1 MNDRAAQRRR
11 EAQEKDA
18 ERARVWIRDKRER
31 ENADDPFVA
40 SRLLLQQQQEW
51 QEQAQKEAQE
61 KQRVEQKLRRR
72 KRREREKVANAQA
85 EEKARKLEEQQ
96 RRDGVVEIQPMDFH
110 PLYHPQGRDTGN
122 EDMLFLGASFTDI
135 RDVARKECK
144 LPWDVA
150 KALEKTIAIREI
162 ADLVNTTNMEMVHA
176 RDTARAVALERMA
189 KANVYTCN
197 DFYTSQSW
205 LRKDRH
211 VAGDWNQS
219 SDRGVAC
226 KMRRMAIRFGKVF
239 MDYIYLPGSSYTAMR
254 YAKEGFFKFTLPA
267 IPGSAHAQE
276 DEQRGAAG
284 HVFARYEA
292 HVGQSLLHRRYKG

>member
-1 MNDRAAQRRR
+1 
-11 EAQEKDA
+11 
-18 ERARVWIRDKRER
+18 
-31 ENADDPFVA
+31 
-40 SRLLLQQQQEW
+40 
-51 QEQAQKEAQE
+51 
-61 KQRVEQKLRRR
+61 
-72 KRREREKVANAQA
+72 
-85 EEKARKLEEQQ
+85 
-96 RRDGVVEIQPMDFH
+96 
-110 PLYHPQGRDTGN
+110 
-122 EDMLFLGASFTDI
+122 
-135 RDVARKECK
+135 
-144 LPWDVA
+144 
-150 KALEKTIAIREI
+150 
-162 ADLVNTTNMEMVHA
+162 MEMVHA

-189 KANVYTCN
+189 DANVYTCN
-197 DFYTSQSW
+197 GFYTAQSW

-219 SDRGVAC
+219 SERGVAC

-239 MDYIYLPGSSYTAMR
+239 IDYIYLPGTSYTALR